1 MKTWLKSSKFWVG
14 VVAGTVAGS
23 WALGKVGSVT
33 GVSVSVPRAG
43 NGY

>member
-1 MKTWLKSSKFWVG
+1 MKALLKSSKFWIG
-14 VVAGTVAGS
+14 AAAGTVAGG
-23 WALGKVGSVT
+23 WALNKFGSIT